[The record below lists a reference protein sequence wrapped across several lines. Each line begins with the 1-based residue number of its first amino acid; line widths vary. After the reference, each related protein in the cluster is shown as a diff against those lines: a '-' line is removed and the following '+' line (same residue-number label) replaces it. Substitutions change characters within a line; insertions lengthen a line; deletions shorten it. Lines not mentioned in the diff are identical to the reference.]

1 MDVLFIASGGLDTA
15 STRYRVLN
23 MFPYLEEYGVSCEF
37 AEIPSSGDFTSKI
50 SFAFNILKQA
60 IQHDV
65 VFIQKTLFPP
75 WFLKLINKLVDGI
88 IFDYDDAV
96 YTSPPKK
103 NGGRPVL
110 LNDNLAN
117 VNVVIAGSPILSTYA
132 KTHASKVYCLPTSIP
147 KEEYKKWTPRQRKNT
162 SRLGWIGNPENLIYI
177 DMVAA
182 VLERILDNYPE
193 LELWVI
199 TSGNLPVEPLR
210 SRKDVIYKQWSRE
223 QELELLS
230 SVDIG
235 IRPLSDDEWTRAKG
249 GFTSVVQCMA
259 LQLPVIVSPVGMLTD
274 MIENGE
280 TGLFAIKNEQ
290 WMKSISYLVDNTE
303 LRQEMGQK
311 ACKSLSEQRFW
322 TEQRAM
328 DLYEILETEF

>member
-1 MDVLFIASGGLDTA
+1 
-15 STRYRVLN
+15 

-37 AEIPSSGDFTSKI
+37 VEIPSSGDFTSKI

-223 QELELLS
+223 QELELLKKHF
-230 SVDIG
+230 
-235 IRPLSDDEWTRAKG
+235 E
-249 GFTSVVQCMA
+249 GF
-259 LQLPVIVSPVGMLTD
+259 D
-274 MIENGE
+274 
-280 TGLFAIKNEQ
+280 
-290 WMKSISYLVDNTE
+290 
-303 LRQEMGQK
+303 
-311 ACKSLSEQRFW
+311 
-322 TEQRAM
+322 
-328 DLYEILETEF
+328 EILGDGYEPRVELDETIMSVLELDKESQEAILSNIYTDLLMELVELKEIVDG